1 MGMIKDLW
9 DIAKDVFDLGDKLL
23 KQKKE
28 KKIALANLL
37 QHVGDVL
44 KDTYDKL
51 SKSIYPAGNCEQ
63 LGVLSEDLYKELV
76 DVLGKEEAAL
86 LSNKLNQAHNVEELY
101 HVLSTITPE
110 ELEQL
115 DAASGRFI
123 AVSQKLLA
131 SSAI

>member
-9 DIAKDVFDLGDKLL
+9 DIAKDVFDLEDKLL

-37 QHVGDVL
+37 QHIGDVL

-51 SKSIYPAGNCEQ
+51 SKPIYPAGNCEQ

-76 DVLGKEEAAL
+76 DVVGEGEAAL

-101 HVLSTITPE
+101 HVVNTITQE

-131 SSAI
+131 AGAI